1 MQQGSVRKNTTRA
14 LHERIIVDLGQE
26 IVTGGLK
33 PGERLPSDQEL
44 IERFEASRTAIR
56 EAMKVLSTKG
66 LIEARQR
73 AGTRV
78 RPRAEWDLLDSDV
91 LGWHTPDAITDSF
104 LKDLEELRELIEPE
118 AAGLAAM
125 RATDEDIEVMER
137 AFLRMAASAA
147 DRPAFAQ
154 ADQEFHL
161 AILNASHNQL
171 IRKLKGIT
179 GTVLSV
185 LFKLQTEVN
194 SPVPKANI
202 DAHRQIFVMI
212 RDGDR
217 RGAERAMRQTIR
229 NGAKTIAMR
238 RKRQRA
244 VAS

>member
-1 MQQGSVRKNTTRA
+1 MQPATERQSTRA
-14 LHERIIVDLGQE
+14 LHERIIDDLGRE
-26 IVTGGLK
+26 IVSGGLK
-33 PGERLPSDQEL
+33 PGERLPSNQEL

-78 RPRAEWDLLDSDV
+78 RPRAQWDLLDGEV
-91 LGWHTPDAITDSF
+91 LEWHTPDAITDSF

-125 RATDEDIEVMER
+125 RATDENVEAMED
-137 AFLRMAASAA
+137 AFRRMEANAA
-147 DRPAFAQ
+147 DRPAFAR
-154 ADQEFHL
+154 ADLEFHL
-161 AILNASHNQL
+161 AVLDASHNQL

-179 GTVLSV
+179 ETVLGV
-185 LFKLQTEVN
+185 LFKLQSEVT

-202 DAHRQIFVMI
+202 DAHRQIFVKI

-217 RGAERAMRQTIR
+217 RGAERATRQTIR
-229 NGAKTIAMR
+229 NGAKTISMR

-244 VAS
+244 AAS

>member
-1 MQQGSVRKNTTRA
+1 MQQAPERKNDTRA
-14 LHERIIVDLGQE
+14 LHERIIDDLGRE
-26 IVTGGLK
+26 IVSGGLK

-78 RPRAEWDLLDSDV
+78 RPRAQWDLLDVEV
-91 LGWHTPDAITDSF
+91 LEWHTPDAITDTF

-125 RATDEDIEVMER
+125 RATDDDVEAMEG
-137 AFLRMAASAA
+137 AFLRMEANLA

-154 ADQEFHL
+154 ADREFHL
-161 AILNASHNQL
+161 AVLDASHNQL

-179 GTVLSV
+179 GTVLGV
-185 LFKLQTEVN
+185 LFKLQAEVT
-194 SPVPKANI
+194 SPVPEANL
-202 DAHRQIFVMI
+202 DAHRQIFVKI

-217 RGAERAMRQTIR
+217 RGAERAMRQTLR

-244 VAS
+244 IAS

>member
-1 MQQGSVRKNTTRA
+1 MQQATERKPTRA
-14 LHERIIVDLGQE
+14 LHERIIDELGRE
-26 IVTGGLK
+26 IVSGGLK
-33 PGERLPSDQEL
+33 PGDRLASDQEL

-78 RPRAEWDLLDSDV
+78 RPRTQWDLLDAEV
-91 LGWHTPDAITDSF
+91 LEWHTPDAITDSF

-125 RATDEDIEVMER
+125 RATDENVEAMEN
-137 AFLRMAASAA
+137 AFLRMEASAA

-154 ADQEFHL
+154 ADLAFHL
-161 AILNASHNQL
+161 AVLDASQNQL

-179 GTVLSV
+179 GTVLGV
-185 LFKLQTEVN
+185 LFKLQTEVT
-194 SPVPKANI
+194 SPVPEANI
-202 DAHRQIFVMI
+202 DAHRQIFVKI

-217 RGAERAMRQTIR
+217 RGAERAMRQAIR
-229 NGAKTIAMR
+229 NGARTISMR

-244 VAS
+244 AAS